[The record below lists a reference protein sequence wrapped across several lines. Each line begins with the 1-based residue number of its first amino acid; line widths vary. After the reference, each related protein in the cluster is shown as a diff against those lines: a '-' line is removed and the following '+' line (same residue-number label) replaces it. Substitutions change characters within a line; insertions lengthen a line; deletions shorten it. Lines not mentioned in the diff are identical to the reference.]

1 MKEIDCRKQFCP
13 VPVVNTK
20 KAIESGEDKE
30 IDVLVDNIPSRDN
43 VKRFAKN
50 LGNDVDVVEEDGYYR
65 IKIKVNPDA
74 VAAMAKGGAVPGSH
88 EYSIFITSGVVG
100 DGDEKLGHILMK
112 AFLNTVGDSQP
123 LPTNVIFMNDGVKL
137 ACEGS
142 EVLDSIAALVEKGV
156 NIYVCG
162 TCLNYYD
169 IVDQVKYG
177 TVSNMFEIVNLLL
190 DAPKVIK
197 I

>member
-20 KAIESGEDKE
+20 KAIESGEDNE
-30 IDVLVDNIPSRDN
+30 IEVLVDNIPSRDN

-88 EYSIFITSGVVG
+88 EYSIFITSSVVG
-100 DGDEKLGHILMK
+100 DGDERLGHILMK

-156 NIYVCG
+156 DIYVCG

>member
-20 KAIESGEDKE
+20 KAIESGEDNE
-30 IDVLVDNIPSRDN
+30 IEVLVDNIPSRDN

-74 VAAMAKGGAVPGSH
+74 VAAMSKGGAVPGSH
-88 EYSIFITSGVVG
+88 EYSIFITSSVVG
-100 DGDEKLGHILMK
+100 DGDEKLGSILMK

-156 NIYVCG
+156 DIYVCG

-169 IVDQVKYG
+169 IVDQVKFG

>member
-20 KAIESGEDKE
+20 KAIESGEDNE
-30 IDVLVDNIPSRDN
+30 IEVLVDNIPSRDN

-50 LGNDVDVVEEDGYYR
+50 LGNDVEVVEEDGYYR

-100 DGDEKLGHILMK
+100 DGDERLGHILMK
-112 AFLNTVGDSQP
+112 AFLNTVGDSHP

-156 NIYVCG
+156 NVYVCG

>member
-30 IDVLVDNIPSRDN
+30 IEVLVDNIPSRDN

-50 LGNDVDVVEEDGYYR
+50 LGNDVNVVEEDGYYR

-88 EYSIFITSGVVG
+88 EYSIFITSSVVG
-100 DGDEKLGHILMK
+100 DGDERLGHILMK

-156 NIYVCG
+156 NVYVCG